1 MTTTSTERIPASN
14 VRSKLLVGTAA
25 LAVLQLV
32 HLLDVLR
39 YDDTASFPGVLADRQ
54 AVVGIGLASIAFL
67 ALALR
72 HSPARSLTITAS
84 AVVALGF
91 VLHHG
96 IPVHLGGLTNPYW
109 TAADGNRADWFRW
122 TTVLVIIA
130 VGAFTGIAAF
140 RAPRDMFDERT

>member
-1 MTTTSTERIPASN
+1 MTTATSHRD
-14 VRSKLLVGTAA
+14 VRVDLRRRLMAGTAA

-54 AVVGIGLASIAFL
+54 AMIGIGLTSVAFL
-67 ALALR
+67 ALVLR
-72 HSPARSLTITAS
+72 DAPARGLTIAAS

-96 IPVHLGGLTNPYW
+96 IPVHIGGLTNPYW
-109 TAADGNRADWFRW
+109 TSADGNRADWFRW

-130 VGAFTGIAAF
+130 VGAFTAIAAW
-140 RAPRDMFDERT
+140 RAPRDIFDERP